1 MTQDAIGEPEIVY
14 MDYASASKTDPR
26 VIEAMLPYM
35 REFFGNP
42 SSPHT
47 AGSRMKSALE
57 EARASVARLVNAERP
72 SEIVFTSGATESNNM
87 AIRGVAFRNK
97 DKGNHIVATRIEHIS
112 VLNTLK
118 YLMKFGFE
126 VTYVPVDRY
135 GFVDLEALKKAVNE
149 RTVLVTVGYANNEVG
164 TIQPIREIAEIVHS
178 KKAYLHTDATAAVGK
193 IPVNVLDDG
202 VDLMTIS
209 SWDMYGPFG
218 IGGLYVR
225 RGTRIEPL
233 IIGGGQEGGL
243 RSGTENVPG
252 AVGMGKAAEIALQEM
267 ASDAS
272 RLSEMRDRLI
282 AGILDKIPYS
292 FLNGH
297 PTQRLPNNA
306 NVRFSFI
313 EGESLVL
320 SLDMEGIMVSSG
332 SACSSKTLEPSHVLI
347 AMGIPHV
354 EAQGSLLMSLGR
366 FNKSRDVDRVL
377 EVLPRIVK
385 GLREMSPLAPEG
397 VR

>member
-1 MTQDAIGEPEIVY
+1 

-26 VIEAMLPYM
+26 VVEAILPYM
-35 REFFGNP
+35 KEFGNP
-42 SSPHT
+42 SSPHSI
-47 AGSRMKSALE
+47 GFRMRGVLE
-57 EARASVARLVNAERP
+57 EARASVARLINAEKA

-87 AIRGVAFRNK
+87 ALRGVAFRNK
-97 DKGNHIVATRIEHIS
+97 DKGNHIVATKIEHIS
-112 VLNTLK
+112 ILNTLK
-118 YLMKFGFE
+118 YLTKYGFE
-126 VTYVPVDRY
+126 VTYVPVDNY
-135 GFVDLEALKKAVNE
+135 GFVNLELLKNAINE
-149 RTVLVTVGYANNEVG
+149 RTILVTVGYANNEVG
-164 TIQPIREIAEIVHS
+164 TIQPINEISEIVHS

-193 IPVNVLDDG
+193 IPIDVVKDG
-202 VDLMTIS
+202 IDLMTIS
-209 SWDMYGPFG
+209 SWDMYGPYG
-218 IGGLYVR
+218 IGGLYVK

-252 AVGMGKAAEIALQEM
+252 AVGMGKAAELAMAEM
-267 ASDAS
+267 SSDAR

-282 AGILDKIPYS
+282 DGILKSVPYS

-306 NVRFSFI
+306 NVRFSFV

-320 SLDMEGIMVSSG
+320 SLDMEGIIASSG
-332 SACSSKTLEPSHVLI
+332 SACTSKTLEPSHVLI

-366 FNKSRDVDRVL
+366 FNRPEDVDTVL

-385 GLREMSPLAPEG
+385 GLREMSPLASEE

>member
-1 MTQDAIGEPEIVY
+1 MSQNMNIVY
-14 MDYASASKTDPR
+14 MDYASSSKTDPR
-26 VIEAMLPYM
+26 VVEAMLPYM
-35 REFFGNP
+35 KEYFGNP
-42 SSPHT
+42 SSPHSS
-47 AGSRMKSALE
+47 GSKMKGALE
-57 EARASVARLVNAERP
+57 EARAIVARLINAERP

-87 AIRGVAFRNK
+87 ALRGVVFRNK
-97 DKGNHIVATRIEHIS
+97 DKGNHIVSTKIEHIS
-112 VLNTLK
+112 ILNTLK

-135 GFVDLEALKKAVNE
+135 GLVDLEALKATVND
-149 RTVLVTVGYANNEVG
+149 RTILVTVGYANNEVG
-164 TIQPIREIAEIVHS
+164 TIQSIKEIAEIVHS

-193 IPVNVLDDG
+193 IPVSVLEDG
-202 VDLMTIS
+202 IDLMTIS
-209 SWDMYGPFG
+209 SWDIYGPYG
-218 IGGLYVR
+218 IGGLYIK

-252 AVGMGKAAEIALQEM
+252 AVGMGKAAEISMAEI
-267 ASDAS
+267 ASDS
-272 RLSEMRDRLI
+272 RRLSEMRDRLI
-282 AGILDKIPYS
+282 DGILKSIPYS

-297 PTQRLPNNA
+297 PTQRLPHIA
-306 NVRFSFI
+306 NVRFSFV

-366 FNKSRDVDRVL
+366 FNKQEDVERVL

-385 GLREMSPLAPEG
+385 GLREMSPLAPQE

>member
-1 MTQDAIGEPEIVY
+1 MSQDIVY

-26 VIEAMLPYM
+26 VIDAMLPYM
-35 REFFGNP
+35 KEYFGNP

-47 AGSRMKSALE
+47 SGLRMKSALE
-57 EARASVARLVNAERP
+57 EARASVARLVNAEKP
-72 SEIVFTSGATESNNM
+72 TEIVFTSGATESNNM
-87 AIRGVAFRNK
+87 ALRGVAFRNK
-97 DKGNHIVATRIEHIS
+97 DRGNQILATRIEHIS

-118 YLMKFGFE
+118 YLTKFGFE
-126 VTYVPVDRY
+126 VTYVPVDSY
-135 GFVDLEALKKAVNE
+135 GLVDLEALKNAITD
-149 RTVLVTVGYANNEVG
+149 RTILVTIGYANNEVG
-164 TIQPIREIAEIVHS
+164 TIQQIREISEIVHS
-178 KKAYLHTDATAAVGK
+178 KNAYLHTDATAAVGK
-193 IPVNVLDDG
+193 IPVDVLKDG

-209 SWDMYGPFG
+209 SWDMYGPYG
-218 IGGLYVR
+218 IGALYIKK
-225 RGTRIEPL
+225 GTRVEPL

-252 AVGMGKAAEIALQEM
+252 AVGMGKAAELAMAEM
-267 ASDAS
+267 SSDAS
-272 RLSEMRDRLI
+272 RLSKMRDRLI
-282 AGILDKIPYS
+282 EGILKNIPYS

-297 PTQRLPNNA
+297 PTRRLPHNA
-306 NVRFSFI
+306 NVRFSFV

-320 SLDMEGIMVSSG
+320 SLDMEGIAVSSG

-366 FNKSRDVDRVL
+366 FNKEEDVDRVL

-385 GLREMSPLAPEG
+385 GLREMSPLTPKE
-397 VR
+397 VI

>member
-1 MTQDAIGEPEIVY
+1 MSQDIVY

-26 VIEAMLPYM
+26 VIDAMLPYM
-35 REFFGNP
+35 KEYFGNP

-47 AGSRMKSALE
+47 SGLRMKSALE
-57 EARASVARLVNAERP
+57 EARASVARLVNAEKP
-72 SEIVFTSGATESNNM
+72 TEIVFTSGATESNNM
-87 AIRGVAFRNK
+87 ALRGVAFRNK
-97 DKGNHIVATRIEHIS
+97 DRGNQILATRIEHIS

-118 YLMKFGFE
+118 YLTKFGFE
-126 VTYVPVDRY
+126 VTYVPVDTY
-135 GFVDLEALKKAVNE
+135 GLVDLEALKNAITD
-149 RTVLVTVGYANNEVG
+149 RTILVTIGYANNEVG
-164 TIQPIREIAEIVHS
+164 TIQQIREISEIVHS
-178 KKAYLHTDATAAVGK
+178 KNAYLHTDATAAVGK
-193 IPVNVLDDG
+193 IPVDVLKDG

-209 SWDMYGPFG
+209 SWDMYGPYG
-218 IGGLYVR
+218 IGALYIKK
-225 RGTRIEPL
+225 GTRVEPL

-252 AVGMGKAAEIALQEM
+252 AVGMGKAAELAMAEM
-267 ASDAS
+267 SSDAS
-272 RLSEMRDRLI
+272 RLSKMRGRLI
-282 AGILDKIPYS
+282 EGILKNIPYS

-297 PTQRLPNNA
+297 PTRRLPHNA
-306 NVRFSFI
+306 NVRFSFV

-320 SLDMEGIMVSSG
+320 SLDMEGIAVSSG

-366 FNKSRDVDRVL
+366 FNKEEDVDRVL

-385 GLREMSPLAPEG
+385 GLREMSPLTPKE
-397 VR
+397 VI

>member
-1 MTQDAIGEPEIVY
+1 MSQDIVY

-26 VIEAMLPYM
+26 VIDAMLPYM
-35 REFFGNP
+35 KEYFGNP

-47 AGSRMKSALE
+47 SGLLMKSALE
-57 EARASVARLVNAERP
+57 EARASVARLVNAEK
-72 SEIVFTSGATESNNM
+72 STEIVFTSGATESNNM
-87 AIRGVAFRNK
+87 ALRGVAFRNK
-97 DKGNHIVATRIEHIS
+97 DRGNQILATRIEHIS

-118 YLMKFGFE
+118 YLTKFGFE
-126 VTYVPVDRY
+126 VNYVPVDSY
-135 GFVDLEALKKAVNE
+135 GLVDLEALKNAITD
-149 RTVLVTVGYANNEVG
+149 RTILVTIGYANNEVG
-164 TIQPIREIAEIVHS
+164 TIQQIREISEIVHS
-178 KKAYLHTDATAAVGK
+178 KNAYLHTDATAAVGK
-193 IPVNVLDDG
+193 IPVDVLKDG

-209 SWDMYGPFG
+209 SWDMYGPYG
-218 IGGLYVR
+218 IGALYIKK
-225 RGTRIEPL
+225 GTRVEPL

-252 AVGMGKAAEIALQEM
+252 TVGMGKAAELAMAEM
-267 ASDAS
+267 SSDAS
-272 RLSEMRDRLI
+272 RLSKMRDRLI
-282 AGILDKIPYS
+282 ERILKNIPYS

-297 PTQRLPNNA
+297 PTRRLPHNA
-306 NVRFSFI
+306 NFRFSFV

-320 SLDMEGIMVSSG
+320 SLDMEGIAVSSG

-366 FNKSRDVDRVL
+366 FNKEEDVDRVL

-385 GLREMSPLAPEG
+385 GLREMSPLTPKE
-397 VR
+397 VS

>member
-1 MTQDAIGEPEIVY
+1 MSTSESIIY
-14 MDYASASKTDPR
+14 MDYASASRTDPR
-26 VIEAMLPYM
+26 VIEAMIPYM
-35 REFFGNP
+35 KDYFGNP

-47 AGSRMKSALE
+47 SGLKMKGALE
-57 EARASVARLVNAERP
+57 EARASVARLINADRP

-87 AIRGVAFRNK
+87 ALRGVAFRNK
-97 DKGNHIVATRIEHIS
+97 DRGNHIVATKIEHIS

-126 VTYVPVDRY
+126 VTYVPVDGY
-135 GFVDLEALKKAVNE
+135 GLVDLEALKNAINE
-149 RTVLVTVGYANNEVG
+149 RTILVTIGYANNEVG
-164 TIQPIREIAEIVHS
+164 TIQQIKEISEIVHS
-178 KKAYLHTDATAAVGK
+178 KNAYLHTDATAAVGK
-193 IPVNVLDDG
+193 IPVDVLEDG
-202 VDLMTIS
+202 IDLMTIS
-209 SWDMYGPFG
+209 SWDMYGPYG
-218 IGGLYVR
+218 IGALYIK

-252 AVGMGKAAEIALQEM
+252 AVGMAKAAELAMAEM
-267 ASDAS
+267 GSDAN
-272 RLSEMRDRLI
+272 RLSKMRDRLI
-282 AGILDKIPYS
+282 DGILKSIPHS

-297 PTQRLPNNA
+297 PTRRLPHNV
-306 NVRFSFI
+306 NVRFSFV

-320 SLDMEGIMVSSG
+320 SLDMEGIAVSSG

-366 FNKSRDVDRVL
+366 FSKDEDVDKVL

-385 GLREMSPLAPEG
+385 GLREMSPLTPEE

>member
-1 MTQDAIGEPEIVY
+1 MSQDIVY

-35 REFFGNP
+35 KEYFGNP

-47 AGSRMKSALE
+47 SGLLMKSALE
-57 EARASVARLVNAERP
+57 EARASVARLVNAEK
-72 SEIVFTSGATESNNM
+72 STEIVFTSGATESNNM
-87 AIRGVAFRNK
+87 ALRGVAFRNK
-97 DKGNHIVATRIEHIS
+97 DRGNQILATRIEHIS

-118 YLMKFGFE
+118 YLTKFGFE
-126 VTYVPVDRY
+126 VNYVPVDSY
-135 GFVDLEALKKAVNE
+135 GLVDLEALKNAITD
-149 RTVLVTVGYANNEVG
+149 RTILVTIGYANNEVG
-164 TIQPIREIAEIVHS
+164 TIQQIREVSEIVHS
-178 KKAYLHTDATAAVGK
+178 KNAYLHTDATAAVGK
-193 IPVNVLDDG
+193 IPVDVLKDG

-209 SWDMYGPFG
+209 SWDMYGPYG
-218 IGGLYVR
+218 IGALYIKK
-225 RGTRIEPL
+225 GTRVEPL

-252 AVGMGKAAEIALQEM
+252 TVGMGKAAELAMAEM
-267 ASDAS
+267 SSDAS
-272 RLSEMRDRLI
+272 RLSKMRDRLI
-282 AGILDKIPYS
+282 EGILKNIPHS

-297 PTQRLPNNA
+297 PTRRLPHNA
-306 NVRFSFI
+306 NVRFSFV

-320 SLDMEGIMVSSG
+320 SLDMEGIAVSSG

-366 FNKSRDVDRVL
+366 FNKEEDVDRVL

-385 GLREMSPLAPEG
+385 GLREMSPLTPKE
-397 VR
+397 VS

>member
-1 MTQDAIGEPEIVY
+1 MSQDIVY

-26 VIEAMLPYM
+26 VIDAMLPYM
-35 REFFGNP
+35 KEYFGNP

-47 AGSRMKSALE
+47 SGLRMKSALE
-57 EARASVARLVNAERP
+57 EARASVARLVNAEKP
-72 SEIVFTSGATESNNM
+72 TEIVFTSGATESNNM
-87 AIRGVAFRNK
+87 ALRGVAFRNK
-97 DKGNHIVATRIEHIS
+97 DRGNQILATRIEHIS

-118 YLMKFGFE
+118 YLTKFGFE
-126 VTYVPVDRY
+126 VTYVPVDSY
-135 GFVDLEALKKAVNE
+135 GLVDLEALKNAITD
-149 RTVLVTVGYANNEVG
+149 RTILVTIGYANNEVG
-164 TIQPIREIAEIVHS
+164 TIQQIREISEIVHS
-178 KKAYLHTDATAAVGK
+178 KNAYLHTDATAAVGK
-193 IPVNVLDDG
+193 IPVDVLKDG

-209 SWDMYGPFG
+209 SWDMYGPYG
-218 IGGLYVR
+218 IGALYIKK
-225 RGTRIEPL
+225 GTRVEPL

-252 AVGMGKAAEIALQEM
+252 AVGMGKAAELAMAEM
-267 ASDAS
+267 SSDAS
-272 RLSEMRDRLI
+272 RLSKMRGRLI
-282 AGILDKIPYS
+282 EGILKNIPYS

-297 PTQRLPNNA
+297 PTRRLPHNA
-306 NVRFSFI
+306 NVRFSFV

-320 SLDMEGIMVSSG
+320 SLDMEGIAVSSG

-366 FNKSRDVDRVL
+366 FNKEEDVDRVL

-385 GLREMSPLAPEG
+385 GLREMSPLTPKE
-397 VR
+397 VI

>member
-1 MTQDAIGEPEIVY
+1 MHMSTSESIIY
-14 MDYASASKTDPR
+14 MDYASASRTDPR
-26 VIEAMLPYM
+26 VIEAMIPYM
-35 REFFGNP
+35 KDYFGNP

-47 AGSRMKSALE
+47 SGLKMKDALE
-57 EARASVARLVNAERP
+57 EARASVARLINADRP

-87 AIRGVAFRNK
+87 ALRGVAFRNK
-97 DKGNHIVATRIEHIS
+97 DRGNHIVATKIEHIS

-126 VTYVPVDRY
+126 VTYVPVDGY
-135 GFVDLEALKKAVNE
+135 GLVDLEALKNAINE
-149 RTVLVTVGYANNEVG
+149 RTILVTIGYANNEVG
-164 TIQPIREIAEIVHS
+164 TIQQIKEISEIVHS
-178 KKAYLHTDATAAVGK
+178 KNAYLHTDATAAVGK
-193 IPVNVLDDG
+193 IPVDVLEDG
-202 VDLMTIS
+202 IDLMTIS
-209 SWDMYGPFG
+209 SWDMYGPYG
-218 IGGLYVR
+218 IGALYIK

-252 AVGMGKAAEIALQEM
+252 AVGMAKAAELAMAEM
-267 ASDAS
+267 ESDAS
-272 RLSEMRDRLI
+272 RLSKMRDRLI
-282 AGILDKIPYS
+282 DGILKSIPHS

-297 PTQRLPNNA
+297 PTRRLPHNV
-306 NVRFSFI
+306 NVRFSFV

-320 SLDMEGIMVSSG
+320 SLDMEGIAVSSG

-366 FNKSRDVDRVL
+366 FSKDEDVDKVL
-377 EVLPRIVK
+377 EVLPRIVR
-385 GLREMSPLAPEG
+385 GLREMSPLTPEE

>member
-1 MTQDAIGEPEIVY
+1 MSQDIVY

-26 VIEAMLPYM
+26 VIDAMLPYM
-35 REFFGNP
+35 KEYFGNP

-47 AGSRMKSALE
+47 SGLRMKSALE
-57 EARASVARLVNAERP
+57 EARASVARLVNAEKP
-72 SEIVFTSGATESNNM
+72 TEIVFTSGATESNNM
-87 AIRGVAFRNK
+87 ALRGVAFRNK
-97 DKGNHIVATRIEHIS
+97 DRGNQILATRIEHIS

-118 YLMKFGFE
+118 YLTKFGFE
-126 VTYVPVDRY
+126 VTYVPVDSY
-135 GFVDLEALKKAVNE
+135 GLVDLEALKNAITD
-149 RTVLVTVGYANNEVG
+149 RTILVTIGYANNEVG
-164 TIQPIREIAEIVHS
+164 TIQQIREISEIVHS
-178 KKAYLHTDATAAVGK
+178 KNAYLHTDATAAVGK
-193 IPVNVLDDG
+193 IPVDVLKDG

-209 SWDMYGPFG
+209 SWDMYGPYG
-218 IGGLYVR
+218 IGALYIKK
-225 RGTRIEPL
+225 GTRVEPL

-252 AVGMGKAAEIALQEM
+252 AVGMGKAAELAMAEM
-267 ASDAS
+267 SSDAS
-272 RLSEMRDRLI
+272 RLSKMRDRLI
-282 AGILDKIPYS
+282 EGILKNIPYS

-297 PTQRLPNNA
+297 PTRRLPHNA
-306 NVRFSFI
+306 NVRFSFV

-320 SLDMEGIMVSSG
+320 SLDMEGIAVSSG

-366 FNKSRDVDRVL
+366 FNKEEDVDRVL

-385 GLREMSPLAPEG
+385 GLREMSPLTPKE
-397 VR
+397 VS

>member
-1 MTQDAIGEPEIVY
+1 MSQDIVY
-14 MDYASASKTDPR
+14 MDYASASRTDPR

-35 REFFGNP
+35 RDYFGNP

-47 AGSRMKSALE
+47 SGLRMKGVLE
-57 EARASVARLVNAERP
+57 EARASVARLINAEKP
-72 SEIVFTSGATESNNM
+72 SEVIFTSGATESNNM
-87 AIRGVAFRNK
+87 ALRGVAFRNR
-97 DKGNHIVATRIEHIS
+97 DRGNHIVATRIEHIS
-112 VLNTLK
+112 ILNTLK

-126 VTYVPVDRY
+126 VTYVPVDSY
-135 GFVDLEALKKAVNE
+135 GLVDLEELKKAVTDK
-149 RTVLVTVGYANNEVG
+149 TVLVSIGYANNEVG
-164 TIQPIREIAEIVHS
+164 TIQPIKEISEIVHS

-193 IPVNVLDDG
+193 IPVDVLKEG
-202 VDLMTIS
+202 IDLMTIS
-209 SWDMYGPFG
+209 SWDMYGPYG
-218 IGGLYVR
+218 IGALYVKK
-225 RGTRIEPL
+225 GTRLEPL

-252 AVGMGKAAEIALQEM
+252 AVGMGRAAELAMAEM
-267 ASDAS
+267 SSDAI
-272 RLSEMRDRLI
+272 RLSRMRDRLI
-282 AGILDKIPYS
+282 DGILKSIPYS

-297 PTQRLPNNA
+297 PTRRLPHNA
-306 NVRFSFI
+306 NVRFSFV

-320 SLDMEGIMVSSG
+320 SLDMEGIAVSSG

-366 FNKSRDVDRVL
+366 FNKDEDVDRVL
-377 EVLPRIVK
+377 EVLPRVIK
-385 GLREMSPLAPEG
+385 GLREMSPLTPEE